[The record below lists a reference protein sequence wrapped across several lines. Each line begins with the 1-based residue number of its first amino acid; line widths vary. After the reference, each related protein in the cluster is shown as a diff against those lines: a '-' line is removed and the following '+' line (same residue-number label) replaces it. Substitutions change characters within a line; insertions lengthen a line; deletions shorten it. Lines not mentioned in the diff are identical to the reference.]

1 MKAKVTQRSSS
12 SFEFAQ
18 LRPVQVAWLAAAVF
32 SVSAGFGALMPVLP
46 AWLTTLMPGA
56 TAGDVARHVGFLSAA
71 YAMGVLLGAP
81 LWGVVGDR
89 VGRGRIL
96 ILGLVG
102 YVVSSLLLL
111 FPALT
116 AMWGMYALRFATGF
130 FVAAVIP
137 VVAALVAEYTP
148 EAQRARRFAWLGA
161 MSLLGFLFGPA
172 LTVLAE
178 WIASGTGEIANA
190 AVVSAEGVVVL
201 SSALGAVMILGVAA
215 TMPTLTRADL
225 TTHVNAASLSQPS
238 RSPLWLISGTVAF
251 VLAAFEL
258 GIVLQGRE
266 HADVSPRQIA
276 MMFAECSLVML
287 GVNAVLF
294 LTGLLEKISARTLM
308 GAGLILAMAGL
319 AVLALHRTDLWMYVG
334 IGFTSAGTGLVLPVI
349 AYLAAGASQHSLGAT
364 MGGLAA
370 AGGLGQT
377 LGSFM
382 GGWLF
387 GAVAQRSFA
396 WLALPFAALLAML
409 ILRPGSW
416 SAISTQATHSRA
428 ANRRVDDQN
437 GAKVPGNDGKPGTS
451 RQGTDH
457 QH

>member
-1 MKAKVTQRSSS
+1 MKAKYKQTAPQSRQS
-12 SFEFAQ
+12 AR
-18 LRPVQVAWLAAAVF
+18 LRPLQVAWLAAAIF
-32 SVSAGFGALMPVLP
+32 AVSAGFGALMPVLP
-46 AWLTTLMPGA
+46 AWLTVLMPGA
-56 TAGDVARHVGFLSAA
+56 TAPEVARHVGFLSGA

-81 LWGVVGDR
+81 LWGTVGDR
-89 VGRGRIL
+89 VGHGRIL

-111 FPALT
+111 IPALT
-116 AMWGMYALRFATGF
+116 AMWSMYALRGATGF

-172 LTVLAE
+172 LTVLVE
-178 WIASGTGEIANA
+178 WIASWAGETANS
-190 AVVSAEGVVVL
+190 AVVSADGVVLL
-201 SSALGAVMILGVAA
+201 SAALGAVIILGVTA
-215 TMPTLTRADL
+215 TLPAFAKAD
-225 TTHVNAASLSQPS
+225 ASVQAVTATSDRQS
-238 RSPLWLISGTVAF
+238 RFPLWALSGAVSF

-258 GIVLQGRE
+258 GIVLQGPE
-266 HADVSPRQIA
+266 HAGVSSWQIA

-287 GVNAVLF
+287 AVNAVLF

-308 GAGLILAMAGL
+308 SLGLILAMTGL
-319 AVLALHRTDLWMYVG
+319 TILAMHRADAWLYVG

-349 AYLAAGASQHSLGAT
+349 AYLAAGASLNTLGAT

-370 AGGLGQT
+370 AAGLGQT
-377 LGSFM
+377 LGSLV

-387 GAVAQRSFA
+387 GAVAQQSFA

-416 SAISTQATHSRA
+416 SVIPTQATRGLA
-428 ANRRVDDQN
+428 GVTE
-437 GAKVPGNDGKPGTS
+437 G
-451 RQGTDH
+451 DH
-457 QH
+457 NPAQ